1 MKHPPYNRLFYNE
14 TLDELAWEIRRK
26 RYQLTIMIDDA
37 DLLISNDY
45 PLSFK
50 TTEDHAE
57 RVMQRVR
64 NTFAALELMEDEYE
78 WMYSYAFSN
87 A

>member
-1 MKHPPYNRLFYNE
+1 MKHSLYDRLFYNDS
-14 TLDELAWEIRRK
+14 LDELAWEIRRK
-26 RYQLTIMIDDA
+26 RYQLTVLIDDA
-37 DLLISNDY
+37 ELLVSSNY
-45 PLSFK
+45 PLVFN

-64 NTFAALELMEDEYE
+64 NTFEALESLEDDYE
-78 WMYSYAFSN
+78 WMRNYSCSN